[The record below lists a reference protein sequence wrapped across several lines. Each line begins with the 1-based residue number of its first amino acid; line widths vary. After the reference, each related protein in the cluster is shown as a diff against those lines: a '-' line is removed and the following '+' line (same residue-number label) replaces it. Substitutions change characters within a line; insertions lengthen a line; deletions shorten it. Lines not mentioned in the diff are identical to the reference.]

1 MHGHPAEPG
10 FSFIACQAFRF
21 SHNRAVASGSTAQKM
36 VIAHQ
41 RLLWYTKTVSPSLV
55 GGTQRA
61 NHGLGAMGVSA
72 RRLGGFDLAPRAR
85 LSAFVGGIL
94 NLCNRTQRRLIERGR
109 ERAKCRRG
117 ECNKLVSEEDSFGLD
132 PFHDLS
138 DTNSCSRFHASS
150 ISFHAQFTS
159 VTAHEM
165 VCNGM

>member
-21 SHNRAVASGSTAQKM
+21 SHNRAVASGSTAQKR

-61 NHGLGAMGVSA
+61 NHGLGAMGDAQKLLPSRPDA
-72 RRLGGFDLAPRAR
+72 SEDLAPRGPACR
-85 LSAFVGGIL
+85 LLSEEFS

-109 ERAKCRRG
+109 ERAKCGRG
-117 ECNKLVSEEDSFGLD
+117 ECNNLVWVEDSFGLD
-132 PFHDLS
+132 PFHDL
-138 DTNSCSRFHASS
+138 
-150 ISFHAQFTS
+150 
-159 VTAHEM
+159 
-165 VCNGM
+165 